1 MGLIAKVL
9 DIMGLDILGTTCL
22 VTSVAFLLCAS
33 QVKFKECLQFEQSV
47 VEKFSSFLTLWAPT
61 ALSYIAKH
69 DCGVNPC
76 LLSSRSHLSTYIT
89 TRKDRKGWLI
99 VNFDKG

>member
-47 VEKFSSFLTLWAPT
+47 VEKFSSFF
-61 ALSYIAKH
+61 
-69 DCGVNPC
+69 NPLGTYC
-76 LLSSRSHLSTYIT
+76 TELHSQTRLRGKSLST
-89 TRKDRKGWLI
+89 K
-99 VNFDKG
+99 